1 MDSKKTY
8 DPPLK
13 GVRIIE
19 LGQIIAGTY
28 GGQLLTDLGAEV
40 VKVESPKGDLGR
52 LDSIAPFKGH
62 SGLFL
67 TFNRNKKSVVIDLKK
82 EAGLGIFYELVKKSD
97 VVVDNFRPGV
107 LEKLKVDYKTL
118 KKINKRIIQCSITG
132 FGTTG
137 KYKDLPALDII
148 IQSISGMLAIT
159 GQPGGPPSRVG
170 IPISDLSGGVF
181 SSSGILAALYDR
193 ERTGE
198 GRRIE
203 LSMFDSM
210 LSLLSYMGTMW
221 LTNRELP
228 TPQGTKHEYT
238 VPWQAFKTSDSY
250 VVIAARQ
257 DIFWEKLCGVID
269 SEELRS
275 DARFETNQK
284 RVDNKEILIPLLE
297 AIFEKQT
304 TEFWLEQLREAGVPA
319 SPVNNLD
326 GVFSEPPVN
335 ERDMITSYNHPEVGE
350 VRLPGNPIKFEGVRK
365 IESTPAPLLGEHT
378 DQILRSWLNF
388 DQIEIDELRDKD
400 VVA

>member
-1 MDSKKTY
+1 
-8 DPPLK
+8 
-13 GVRIIE
+13 
-19 LGQIIAGTY
+19 
-28 GGQLLTDLGAEV
+28 
-40 VKVESPKGDLGR
+40 
-52 LDSIAPFKGH
+52 
-62 SGLFL
+62 
-67 TFNRNKKSVVIDLKK
+67 
-82 EAGLGIFYELVKKSD
+82 
-97 VVVDNFRPGV
+97 
-107 LEKLKVDYKTL
+107 
-118 KKINKRIIQCSITG
+118 
-132 FGTTG
+132 
-137 KYKDLPALDII
+137 
-148 IQSISGMLAIT
+148 MLAIT

-275 DARFETNQK
+275 DARFKTNQK

>member
-1 MDSKKTY
+1 
-8 DPPLK
+8 
-13 GVRIIE
+13 
-19 LGQIIAGTY
+19 
-28 GGQLLTDLGAEV
+28 
-40 VKVESPKGDLGR
+40 
-52 LDSIAPFKGH
+52 
-62 SGLFL
+62 
-67 TFNRNKKSVVIDLKK
+67 
-82 EAGLGIFYELVKKSD
+82 
-97 VVVDNFRPGV
+97 
-107 LEKLKVDYKTL
+107 
-118 KKINKRIIQCSITG
+118 
-132 FGTTG
+132 
-137 KYKDLPALDII
+137 
-148 IQSISGMLAIT
+148 MLAIT

-238 VPWQAFKTSDSY
+238 VPWQAFKTSDNY

-257 DIFWEKLCGVID
+257 DIFWEKLCDVIV

-275 DARFETNQK
+275 DARFKTNQK